1 MLYPFKTATRLT
13 TPTPKSLNKT
23 LLPAATKLWSRL
35 CFYSCLI
42 LLTGEG
48 CAIPACIAGGIPACL
63 AAGLQRGCAIPT
75 CIAGGIPACL
85 AAGLQRGCAIPT
97 CIAGGIPACLVAGLR
112 GMLSQHALQEVSQHA
127 LQQVLRGA
135 IPACLAAGLGGVP
148 GRGGEPAP
156 GGPSALVAFW
166 FGGILVQNDLLV
178 CRPSG

>member
-85 AAGLQRGCAIPT
+85 AAGLKGCYPSMS
-97 CIAGGIPACLVAGLR
+97 CSRSP
-112 GMLSQHALQEVSQHA
+112 
-127 LQQVLRGA
+127 
-135 IPACLAAGLGGVP
+135 GGVP
-148 GRGGEPAP
+148 GLGGESLLL
-156 GGPSALVAFW
+156 GGLLLWWPSGLVALWFKMTFW
-166 FGGILVQNDLLV
+166 FVDLLV
-178 CRPSG
+178 ESGLLI